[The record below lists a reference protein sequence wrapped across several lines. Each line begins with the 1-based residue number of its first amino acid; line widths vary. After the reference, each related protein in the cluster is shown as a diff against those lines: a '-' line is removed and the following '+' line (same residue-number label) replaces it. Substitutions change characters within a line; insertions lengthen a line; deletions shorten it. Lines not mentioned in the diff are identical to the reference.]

1 MNLDDDFDLS
11 DFNFDDLNLDELS
24 LVPMEPAKPSPMEAP
39 PAMQAKAK
47 FQIDTRHG
55 DRRCSADRRQTIRF
69 EDDRRK
75 GDRRGSRVDDP
86 WAKSVDF

>member
-11 DFNFDDLNLDELS
+11 DFNFDDLNSDELS
-24 LVPMEPAKPSPMEAP
+24 LVPLEPAATPVAAMPM
-39 PAMQAKAK
+39 KAK

-55 DRRCSADRRQTIRF
+55 ERRCSADRRQTIRF

-75 GDRRGSRVDDP
+75 GDRRGGGVNDP
-86 WAKSVDF
+86 WAKTVDF

>member
-11 DFNFDDLNLDELS
+11 HFNFDDLNSDELS
-24 LVPMEPAKPSPMEAP
+24 LVPMEPAAP
-39 PAMQAKAK
+39 PVAARPGKAK
-47 FQIDTRHG
+47 FQIDTRHAE
-55 DRRCSADRRQTIRF
+55 RRCCADRRQSIRF

-75 GDRRGSRVDDP
+75 GDRRGAGVDP

>member
-11 DFNFDDLNLDELS
+11 DFNFDDLNCDELS
-24 LVPMEPAKPSPMEAP
+24 LVPLEPAAP
-39 PAMQAKAK
+39 PVAAMPPKAK

-55 DRRCSADRRQTIRF
+55 ERRCSADRRQTIRF
-69 EDDRRK
+69 EDERRK
-75 GDRRGSRVDDP
+75 GDRRRGSANDP

>member
-11 DFNFDDLNLDELS
+11 DFNFDDLNIDELS
-24 LVPMEPAKPSPMEAP
+24 LIPLEQAAQPAA
-39 PAMQAKAK
+39 PAMSALPPRPKA
-47 FQIDTRHG
+47 QLDTRRRE
-55 DRRCSADRRQTIRF
+55 RRCGTDRRQTIRF